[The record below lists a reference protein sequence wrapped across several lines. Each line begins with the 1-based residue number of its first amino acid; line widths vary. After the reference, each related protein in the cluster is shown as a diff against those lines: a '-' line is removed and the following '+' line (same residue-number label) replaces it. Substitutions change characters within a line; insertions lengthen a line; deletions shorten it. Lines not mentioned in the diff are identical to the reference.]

1 MVHVPVMFSLS
12 GTPSSTVSQVY
23 RASRRIARAL
33 PFFLSRVPAGFPSPA
48 DDYLEGELDLNE
60 LLIQHPAA
68 TFFVRLA
75 GDSMVNAGLFDGD
88 ILVVDRAEQASH
100 GHIVVAVI
108 DGEMTVSV
116 SIRKAAGSNC
126 GPKTRPTSRLFSTK
140 VASSQFGA
148 WSSAASGS
156 SRRDA

>member
-1 MVHVPVMFSLS
+1 MFSIAI
-12 GTPSSTVSQVY
+12 TPPSPVVKVF

-88 ILVVDRAEQASH
+88 ILVVDRAVTASH

-108 DGEMTVSV
+108 EGDMTVKRLHSQSGRVELHPENSAYKPIVFGEGGELVIWGVVIGSV
-116 SIRKAAGSNC
+116 RQFKA
-126 GPKTRPTSRLFSTK
+126 
-140 VASSQFGA
+140 
-148 WSSAASGS
+148 
-156 SRRDA
+156 

>member
-1 MVHVPVMFSLS
+1 MIPP
-12 GTPSSTVSQVY
+12 TTVRQVF
-23 RASRRIARAL
+23 RASRLLARAL

-88 ILVVDRAEQASH
+88 ILVVDRAVTASH

-108 DGEMTVSV
+108 DGEMTVQRLYSQGGQVELRPENPAYKPIVFDGGRELTIWGVVIGSV
-116 SIRKAAGSNC
+116 R
-126 GPKTRPTSRLFSTK
+126 
-140 VASSQFGA
+140 QFRA
-148 WSSAASGS
+148 
-156 SRRDA
+156 

>member
-1 MVHVPVMFSLS
+1 MFCLQATS
-12 GTPSSTVSQVY
+12 PSTVRQVF
-23 RASRRIARAL
+23 RASQRIACAL

-88 ILVVDRAEQASH
+88 ILVVDRAVTASH

-108 DGEMTVSV
+108 EGEMTVKRLYSQGGCVELRPENPAYTPIVFGEGCELVIWGVVIGSV
-116 SIRKAAGSNC
+116 RQFKA
-126 GPKTRPTSRLFSTK
+126 
-140 VASSQFGA
+140 
-148 WSSAASGS
+148 
-156 SRRDA
+156 

>member
-1 MVHVPVMFSLS
+1 M
-12 GTPSSTVSQVY
+12 TPPATVQQVF
-23 RASRRIARAL
+23 RAAKRVARAL

-48 DDYLEGELDLNE
+48 DDYLESELDLNE

-100 GHIVVAVI
+100 GRIVVAVI
-108 DGEMTVSV
+108 DGEMTVKRLYSQGGRVELHAENRAYKPIVFGEGRELVIWGVVIGSV
-116 SIRKAAGSNC
+116 RQFKA
-126 GPKTRPTSRLFSTK
+126 
-140 VASSQFGA
+140 
-148 WSSAASGS
+148 
-156 SRRDA
+156 

>member
-1 MVHVPVMFSLS
+1 MPVFRRRTGLFQVLVVHRSACPRCVAVLIVPVMFLLS
-12 GTPSSTVSQVY
+12 ETPPSTVQQVL

-68 TFFVRLA
+68 TFYVRLA

-88 ILVVDRAEQASH
+88 ILVVDRA
-100 GHIVVAVI
+100 VT
-108 DGEMTVSV
+108 GEPSG
-116 SIRKAAGSNC
+116 I
-126 GPKTRPTSRLFSTK
+126 
-140 VASSQFGA
+140 SS
-148 WSSAASGS
+148 WL
-156 SRRDA
+156 

>member
-1 MVHVPVMFSLS
+1 M
-12 GTPSSTVSQVY
+12 
-23 RASRRIARAL
+23 

-88 ILVVDRAEQASH
+88 ILVVDRAERGSH
-100 GHIVVAVI
+100 GRIVVAVI
-108 DGEMTVSV
+108 DGELTVKRLYSQGGHVELRPENHAYKPIVFDEGRELTIWGVVISSV
-116 SIRKAAGSNC
+116 RQFKA
-126 GPKTRPTSRLFSTK
+126 
-140 VASSQFGA
+140 
-148 WSSAASGS
+148 
-156 SRRDA
+156 

>member
-1 MVHVPVMFSLS
+1 MFLFS
-12 GTPSSTVSQVY
+12 TQPAPSVRQVY

-88 ILVVDRAEQASH
+88 ILVVDRAVTASH

-108 DGEMTVSV
+108 NGDMTVKRLHSQSGCVELRPENPAYKPIVFGEGCELVIWGVVIGSV
-116 SIRKAAGSNC
+116 RQFKA
-126 GPKTRPTSRLFSTK
+126 
-140 VASSQFGA
+140 
-148 WSSAASGS
+148 
-156 SRRDA
+156 

>member
-1 MVHVPVMFSLS
+1 M
-12 GTPSSTVSQVY
+12 QVY
-23 RASRRIARAL
+23 RASRRIAWAL

-88 ILVVDRAEQASH
+88 ILVVDRAVTASH

-108 DGEMTVSV
+108 DGDMTVKRLYSQSGRVELRPENPAYKPIVFGEGRELVIWGVVIGSV
-116 SIRKAAGSNC
+116 RQFKA
-126 GPKTRPTSRLFSTK
+126 
-140 VASSQFGA
+140 
-148 WSSAASGS
+148 
-156 SRRDA
+156 

>member
-1 MVHVPVMFSLS
+1 MFSLQA
-12 GTPSSTVSQVY
+12 TPPSPVRQVF

-88 ILVVDRAEQASH
+88 IVPGVVFARLRRFLGLCGEIVFQRGRDIEHRA
-100 GHIVVAVI
+100 GN
-108 DGEMTVSV
+108 
-116 SIRKAAGSNC
+116 AA
-126 GPKTRPTSRLFSTK
+126 TSAT
-140 VASSQFGA
+140 SS
-148 WSSAASGS
+148 
-156 SRRDA
+156 

>member
-1 MVHVPVMFSLS
+1 MFSLS
-12 GTPSSTVSQVY
+12 KTPPSTVRQVF

-88 ILVVDRAEQASH
+88 ILVVDRAVTASH

-108 DGEMTVSV
+108 EGDMTVKRLHSQSGRVELRPENPAYKPIVFGEGRELVIWGVVIGSV
-116 SIRKAAGSNC
+116 RQFKA
-126 GPKTRPTSRLFSTK
+126 
-140 VASSQFGA
+140 
-148 WSSAASGS
+148 
-156 SRRDA
+156 